1 MGIRS
6 GKGLAILL
14 RETQGMSVGADA
26 SRLRPAVRRC
36 RGFDTKRRA
45 VLPAFWL
52 CAISHR
58 RRHSRPAE
66 AARRSRCRSCCHSHR
81 ARRNDPVAEAVGRNG
96 HKPVRHSGV
105 HSATR

>member
-52 CAISHR
+52 CGLSP
-58 RRHSRPAE
+58 RRHSHPAE
-66 AARRSRCRSCCHSHR
+66 AARRSRCRSRCHSHR
-81 ARRNDPVAEAVGRNG
+81 ARRNDPVAGAAGRNG
-96 HKPVRHSGV
+96 HRPVRHNGV